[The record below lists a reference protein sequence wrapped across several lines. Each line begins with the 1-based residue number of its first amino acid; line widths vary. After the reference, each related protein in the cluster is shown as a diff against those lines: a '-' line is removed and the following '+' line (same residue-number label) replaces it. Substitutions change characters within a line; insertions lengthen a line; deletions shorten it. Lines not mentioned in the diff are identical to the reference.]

1 MTITN
6 NNNNKNHN
14 NNNNN
19 DHIHNNKLIII
30 IILILAGRVRRLIG
44 SLCIYILSLGCPL
57 GVFGARLGHFG
68 SAIGPLWGAFGPTGV
83 SLGPFGRP
91 LEPPWPAWKQPL
103 DFNEKWTSLCE
114 QTGRSAA
121 ACAQDIASRNSSPD
135 CAPSHWA
142 ASPQP
147 AHRIKPRVQKVDVTF
162 RANGPFCRSL
172 RTKYSL
178 AELNA
183 VCPPILSKCLLDRCS
198 EPPFLTPGAR
208 MTWV

>member
-1 MTITN
+1 MYVYEY
-6 NNNNKNHN
+6 
-14 NNNNN
+14 
-19 DHIHNNKLIII
+19 
-30 IILILAGRVRRLIG
+30 LAGRVRRLIG

-57 GVFGARLGHFG
+57 GVFGARPSHFG
-68 SAIGPLWGAFGPTGV
+68 SAIGRLWGAFGPTGV
-83 SLGPFGRP
+83 SLGSFDRP
-91 LEPPWPAWKQPL
+91 LWPPWPAWGQPL

-162 RANGPFCRSL
+162 RAYGPFCRSL

-178 AELNA
+178 AELISGDQRGTHYPRQSAQSGTWTAARNL
-183 VCPPILSKCLLDRCS
+183 PSSRLG
-198 EPPFLTPGAR
+198 PG
-208 MTWV
+208 

>member
-1 MTITN
+1 M
-6 NNNNKNHN
+6 
-14 NNNNN
+14 
-19 DHIHNNKLIII
+19 
-30 IILILAGRVRRLIG
+30 
-44 SLCIYILSLGCPL
+44 CIYILSLGCPL

-91 LEPPWPAWKQPL
+91 LEPPWPAWGQPL

-162 RANGPFCRSL
+162 RAYGPFCRSL

-178 AELNA
+178 AEFISGDHRIPDNPHKVALG
-183 VCPPILSKCLLDRCS
+183 PLLGTSLPRAWGQDDVS
-198 EPPFLTPGAR
+198 LEQTPSNK
-208 MTWV
+208 